1 MGDVN
6 LVRWLG
12 WVAGNGDG
20 ALSRLAC
27 GGLGS
32 RDCSRQEN
40 KHNGKGRGLEQ
51 GGITSEV
58 GTLADPAALVVSLGA
73 TMHQAPHVD
82 VAPRPACL
90 DARHEARVDGGPR
103 PACLDVR
110 HEARVDGG
118 PRRARLDALG
128 SP

>member
-6 LVRWLG
+6 LVRGLG

-32 RDCSRQEN
+32 CGCSRQEN

-73 TMHQAPHVD
+73 PGTKPRTATWPHVQPAWMLATRRPSTL
-82 VAPRPACL
+82 APRPAGL
-90 DARHEARVDGGPR
+90 DARHEARVDGWPR
-103 PACLDVR
+103 P
-110 HEARVDGG
+110 
-118 PRRARLDALG
+118 ARLDALG
-128 SP
+128 GP